1 VKTHRVVVVAMLA
14 ALLSGCGLDLLLA
27 DWKVD
32 RLCKKD
38 GGVKVYVRE
47 PAPPALLQA
56 DGKVDIRAL
65 MYPKPGQSHV
75 LKYTSTDVQTGEPYI
90 FRSEY
95 RLFRSA
101 DNTLMGIAVTYN
113 RRAQNLGIPFLAR
126 RPYSCPS
133 TKQAIELVDQA
144 FSVNSEGR

>member
-1 VKTHRVVVVAMLA
+1 VVVAMLA

-65 MYPKPGQSHV
+65 MYPKPGQSHIM
-75 LKYTSTDVQTGEPYI
+75 KYIRTEVQSGDPHI
-90 FRSEY
+90 FRSEVQ
-95 RLFRSA
+95 LFRSS
-101 DNTLMGIAVTYN
+101 DNVLMGTAVTYN
-113 RRAQNLGIPFLAR
+113 RGAQNLGIPFLAR
-126 RPYSCPS
+126 GPYSCPQ
-133 TKQAIELVDQA
+133 TNQAAELLKIA
-144 FSVNSEGR
+144 FSL

>member
-1 VKTHRVVVVAMLA
+1 MKTHRVVVVAMLA

-27 DWKVD
+27 DRKVD
-32 RLCKKD
+32 ELCKKD

-56 DGKVDIRAL
+56 DGKVDIHAL
-65 MYPKPGQSHV
+65 MNPKPGQSHV

-90 FRSEY
+90 YRSEY
-95 RLFRSA
+95 RLFRSV
-101 DNTLMGIAVTYN
+101 DNTLMGVAVTYD

-126 RPYSCPS
+126 APYSCPS
-133 TKQAIELVDQA
+133 SDQMVALVERA
-144 FSVNSEGR
+144 FNVN

>member
-1 VKTHRVVVVAMLA
+1 MKTHRVVVVAMLA

-27 DWKVD
+27 DRKVD
-32 RLCKKD
+32 ELCKKD

-47 PAPPALLQA
+47 PAPAALLQA

-65 MYPKPGQSHV
+65 MYPKPGQSHYM
-75 LKYTSTDVQTGEPYI
+75 KYTSTDVQTGEPYI

-95 RLFRSA
+95 RLFRSV
-101 DNTLMGIAVTYN
+101 DNTLMGVAVTYN

-126 RPYSCPS
+126 APYSCPETS
-133 TKQAIELVDQA
+133 QMLALV
-144 FSVNSEGR
+144 EGVFDVRQGPR

>member
-1 VKTHRVVVVAMLA
+1 MKTHRVVVVAMLA

-65 MYPKPGQSHV
+65 MYPKPGQSHYM
-75 LKYTSTDVQTGEPYI
+75 KYTSTDVQTGEPYI
-90 FRSEY
+90 FRSEVQ
-95 RLFRSA
+95 LFRSS
-101 DNTLMGIAVTYN
+101 DNVLMGTAVTYN
-113 RRAQNLGIPFLAR
+113 RRAQNLGIPLLAR
-126 RPYSCPS
+126 APYGCPH
-133 TKQAIELVDQA
+133 TDQA
-144 FSVNSEGR
+144 VALAHDAFEMK